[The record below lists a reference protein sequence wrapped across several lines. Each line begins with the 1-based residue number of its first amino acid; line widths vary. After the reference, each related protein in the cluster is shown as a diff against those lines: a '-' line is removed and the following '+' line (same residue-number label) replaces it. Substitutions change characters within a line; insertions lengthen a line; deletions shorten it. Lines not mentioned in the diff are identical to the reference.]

1 MMRTE
6 YLKNFERMAA
16 VRQKRTQEHEK
27 DWRSVQ
33 QAKANFSQFQNNEV
47 QTVKDKEAQFR
58 QELAD
63 MIK

>member
-1 MMRTE
+1 
-6 YLKNFERMAA
+6 MAA